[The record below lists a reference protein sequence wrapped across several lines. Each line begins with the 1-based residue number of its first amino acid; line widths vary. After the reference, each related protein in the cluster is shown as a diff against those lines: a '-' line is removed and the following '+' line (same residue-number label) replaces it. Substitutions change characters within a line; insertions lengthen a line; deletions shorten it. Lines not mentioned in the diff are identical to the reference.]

1 VAAGAYLVVSW
12 QSGYL
17 AHPTASVF
25 GSPDSHEYRQV
36 ADWIFGARG
45 SADASAW
52 RPFLYPVI
60 LGLADRVGGAAAV
73 WFLNLAMWFAA
84 LNIAAAAAYRLVK
97 NEWAAIL
104 AFLALATNASL
115 ILLTYQALTEI
126 ITVALIATWIY
137 GLSHLTARPGAAEV
151 VWALLPLTL
160 LVVLK
165 PEFELL
171 LGVMAIV
178 LVVLVWRNAARGA
191 AGVAFAACLLPVAIQ
206 LAVMVTFNHYF
217 GISTI
222 GDSTIRGY
230 FLARLYMT
238 INHTGDFNA
247 ARQQVIG
254 LGNAE
259 AARLALGHAGDAI
272 AVFITTLKD
281 NLLAGSNFILPD
293 ANRHLNSVI
302 VWTNRA
308 YALML
313 VVLIPL
319 AAAALWRARDG
330 RLALL
335 GLGTLNVFL
344 SGGLSFY
351 QGDRLTVIA
360 LPLWSIAGLLA
371 LREALSPGAVPRPA
385 GDPNPRRWP

>member
-1 VAAGAYLVVSW
+1 MAAGAYLLVSW

-17 AHPTASVF
+17 AHPTAGVF
-25 GSPDSHEYRQV
+25 SSPDSHEYRQV

-52 RPFLYPVI
+52 RPFLYPLL
-60 LGLADRVGGAAAV
+60 LGLADRIGGTTAV
-73 WFLNLAMWFAA
+73 WLLNLVLWFAA
-84 LNIAAAAAYRLVK
+84 MNIAAAAAYRLVK
-97 NEWAAIL
+97 SEWAAIL
-104 AFLALATNASL
+104 AFLALATNVSL
-115 ILLTYQALTEI
+115 ILLTYQAVTEI
-126 ITVALIATWIY
+126 TTVALIATWIY
-137 GLSHLTARPGAAEV
+137 GLSHLTSRPGAAEV
-151 VWALLPLTL
+151 VWTLLPLTL
-160 LVVLK
+160 LVVVK

-171 LGVMAIV
+171 LALLVVV
-178 LVVLVWRNAARGA
+178 LVVLVWHTPNRGA
-191 AGVAFAACLLPVAIQ
+191 AGIALIACLLPVAIQ

-230 FLARLYMT
+230 FLARLYMA
-238 INHTGDFNA
+238 INHTNDFNA

-254 LGNAE
+254 LSNPE
-259 AARLALGHAGDAI
+259 AARFVLSHAGDAI

-281 NLLAGSNFILPD
+281 NLLAGSNFILPE

-313 VVLIPL
+313 VALVPL

-335 GLGTLNVFL
+335 CVATLNVFL

-360 LPLWSIAGLLA
+360 LPLWTIAGLLA
-371 LREALSPGAVPRPA
+371 LREALSAGAVPRQPA
-385 GDPNPRRWP
+385 GPSPRRRP

>member
-1 VAAGAYLVVSW
+1 VAAGAYLLVSW

-25 GSPDSHEYRQV
+25 SSPDSHEYRQV
-36 ADWIFGARG
+36 ADWIFGTRG

-60 LGLADRVGGAAAV
+60 LGLTDLVGGATAV
-73 WFLNLAMWFAA
+73 WLLNLVMWFAA
-84 LNIAAAAAYRLVK
+84 PNIAAAAAYRLVK
-97 NEWAAIL
+97 SEWAAIL
-104 AFLALATNASL
+104 AFLALATNVSL

-126 ITVALIATWIY
+126 ITVALIVTWIY
-137 GLSHLTARPGAAEV
+137 GLSHLTARLGSTQV
-151 VWALLPLTL
+151 VWSLLPLTL
-160 LVVLK
+160 LVVVK

-171 LGVMAIV
+171 LGVMAVV
-178 LVVLVWRNAARGA
+178 LAVLVWRSPARGT
-191 AGVAFAACLLPVAIQ
+191 AGVAFAACLLPIAIQ
-206 LAVMVTFNHYF
+206 LAVMVTFNHYL

-238 INHTGDFNA
+238 INHTNDFNA

-254 LGNAE
+254 LSNLE
-259 AARLALGHAGDAI
+259 AARLVLSHAGDAI
-272 AVFITTLKD
+272 AVFSTTLKD
-281 NLLAGSNFILPD
+281 NLLAGSNFILPE
-293 ANRHLNSVI
+293 ANKHLNSVV

-313 VVLIPL
+313 VALVPL

-335 GLGTLNVFL
+335 GVGTLNVFL

-371 LREALSPGAVPRPA
+371 LREALSAGAFPHPA
-385 GDPNPRRWP
+385 GDPSPRRRP

>member
-1 VAAGAYLVVSW
+1 MAAGAYLLVSW

-25 GSPDSHEYRQV
+25 SSPDSHEYRQV

-52 RPFLYPVI
+52 RPFLYPAI
-60 LGLADRVGGAAAV
+60 LGLADRVGGATAV
-73 WFLNLAMWFAA
+73 WLLNLVMWFAA

-97 NEWAAIL
+97 SEWAAIL
-104 AFLALATNASL
+104 AFLALATNVSL

-126 ITVALIATWIY
+126 ITVALIATWIF
-137 GLSHLTARPGAAEV
+137 GLSQMTARPGAAQV
-151 VWALLPLTL
+151 VWSLLPLTL
-160 LVVLK
+160 LVVVK

-171 LGVMAIV
+171 LGVMTIV
-178 LVVLVWRNAARGA
+178 LVVLLWRSPARGGA
-191 AGVAFAACLLPVAIQ
+191 AVAFAACLIPVAIQ

-217 GISTI
+217 GLSTI

-230 FLARLYMT
+230 FLARLYMSV
-238 INHTGDFNA
+238 NHVGDFNA

-254 LGNAE
+254 FSNAE
-259 AARLALGHAGDAI
+259 AARLVLGHAGDAI

-302 VWTNRA
+302 VWSNRA

-313 VVLIPL
+313 VALVPL

-335 GLGTLNVFL
+335 GVGTLNVFL
-344 SGGLSFY
+344 SSGLSFY

-371 LREALSPGAVPRPA
+371 LREALSAGAVPRPA
-385 GDPNPRRWP
+385 GFPSPRRRP

>member
-1 VAAGAYLVVSW
+1 VAAGTYLLVSW

-17 AHPTASVF
+17 AHPTGSVF
-25 GSPDSHEYRQV
+25 SSPDSREYRQV

-45 SADASAW
+45 LADASAW
-52 RPFLYPVI
+52 RPFLYPLL
-60 LGLADRVGGAAAV
+60 LGLADRIGGAAGV
-73 WFLNLAMWFAA
+73 WLLNAALWFAA

-97 NEWAAIL
+97 AEWAAIL
-104 AFLALATNASL
+104 AFLALATNVSL

-126 ITVALIATWIY
+126 TTVTLIAIWIY
-137 GLSHLTARPGAAEV
+137 GLSHLTTRPGATQV
-151 VWALLPLTL
+151 LSALLPLTL
-160 LVVLK
+160 LVVVK

-171 LGVMAIV
+171 LALMLVV
-178 LVVLVWRNAARGA
+178 LVVLVWRTPARGA
-191 AGVAFAACLLPVAIQ
+191 AGIAFAACLMPVAIQ

-238 INHTGDFNA
+238 VNHTDFNA

-254 LGNAE
+254 LGNLE
-259 AARLALGHAGDAI
+259 AARLVLGHAGYAI

-281 NLLAGSNFILPD
+281 NLLAGSNFILPK

-313 VVLIPL
+313 VALVPL

-335 GLGTLNVFL
+335 CLATLNVFA

-360 LPLWSIAGLLA
+360 LPLWTIAGLVA
-371 LREALSPGAVPRPA
+371 LREALSAGAVPRQPA
-385 GDPNPRRWP
+385 GPSPQRRP

>member
-1 VAAGAYLVVSW
+1 MGAGAYLLVSW

-17 AHPTASVF
+17 AHPTAGVF
-25 GSPDSHEYRQV
+25 SSPDSHEYRQV

-52 RPFLYPVI
+52 RPFLYPVL
-60 LGLADRVGGAAAV
+60 LGLADRVGGAAALWV
-73 WFLNLAMWFAA
+73 LNVVMWFAA
-84 LNIAAAAAYRLVK
+84 LNIAAAAAYRLVRS
-97 NEWAAIL
+97 EWAAIL
-104 AFLALATNASL
+104 AFLALAINVSL
-115 ILLTYQALTEI
+115 VLLTYQALTEI
-126 ITVALIATWIY
+126 TTVALIATWIC
-137 GLSHLTARPGAAEV
+137 GLSHLTSRPGAAQV

-160 LVVLK
+160 LVVVK

-171 LGVMAIV
+171 LALMI
-178 LVVLVWRNAARGA
+178 VVLVILVWRTPVRGA
-191 AGVAFAACLLPVAIQ
+191 AGIAIAACLLPVAIQ
-206 LAVMVTFNHYF
+206 LTVMVTFNHYF

-230 FLARLYMT
+230 FLARLYMAV
-238 INHTGDFNA
+238 NHTTDFNA

-254 LGNAE
+254 LTNLE

-272 AVFITTLKD
+272 AVFSTTLKD
-281 NLLAGSNFILPD
+281 NLLAGSNFILPE
-293 ANRHLNSVI
+293 ANTHLNSVVI
-302 VWTNRA
+302 WTNRA

-313 VVLIPL
+313 VALVPL
-319 AAAALWRARDG
+319 ATAALWRARDG

-335 GLGTLNVFL
+335 CLATLNIFL

-360 LPLWSIAGLLA
+360 LPLWTIAGLLA
-371 LREALSPGAVPRPA
+371 LREALSAGGVPRQPA
-385 GDPNPRRWP
+385 GPSPQRRP